1 MQGNVQSIED
11 LEKLHEAMLTLSER
25 FSELAFDLRVEI
37 DRALEW
43 VSSEAPQYW
52 RHQLQTA
59 QRKLQEAQ
67 ENLASLQATLGGR
80 DKPPAT
86 ETKKRVETLTNRVKL
101 CEEKLRACKH
111 SANLLQQES
120 NKFRACI
127 TGLQQQAEGELP
139 HAVNRLKTWIE
150 VLREYATLRNPKS
163 EAPNDNP
170 S

>member
-11 LEKLHEAMLTLSER
+11 LEKLHEAILTLSER

-43 VSSEAPQYW
+43 VSSEAPLYW
-52 RHQLQTA
+52 KHQLQTA

-86 ETKKRVETLTNRVKL
+86 EAKKRVQTLINRVKL

-111 SANLLQQES
+111 AANLLQQES
-120 NKFRACI
+120 NKFQGCI

-139 HAVNRLKTWIE
+139 HAANRLKSWIE
-150 VLREYATLRNPKS
+150 ALQEYAMLRRPKP
-163 EAPNDNP
+163 EDP
-170 S
+170 SGNQS